1 MIQITQNGLIQ
12 PSELEILD
20 LQQAFIEKRCIIIP
34 RLIEEK
40 LLEKILHGIAKG
52 EFFENNHDQQKN
64 GLHTLEDT
72 LKSKNIAAHLI
83 HFILN
88 NKELFKIIEQITGCR
103 EIKGFKGRIYKL
115 EPGGEH
121 KLDWHEDTF
130 DPVRVLAISIN
141 LGSLPYEG
149 GVFQIKYKN
158 SDVILK
164 EVPCGNLGDA
174 HIFDIS
180 DNLLHRVTATTGK
193 IPRVAAAGWF
203 TDDIVHS
210 GFHN

>member
-20 LQQAFIEKRCIIIP
+20 LQQAFIEKRCITIP

-40 LLEKILHGIAKG
+40 LLEKILLGIAKG
-52 EFFENNHDQQKN
+52 EFFENNHDQHNN

-88 NKELFKIIEQITGCR
+88 NKELFKIIQQITGCR

-130 DPVRVLAISIN
+130 EPERVLAISIN